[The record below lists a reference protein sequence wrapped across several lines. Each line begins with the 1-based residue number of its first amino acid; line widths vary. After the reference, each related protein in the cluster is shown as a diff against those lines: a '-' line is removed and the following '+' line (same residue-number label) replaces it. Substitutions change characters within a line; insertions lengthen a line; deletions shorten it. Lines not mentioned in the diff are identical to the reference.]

1 LLSRVRLYPLIACG
15 TVSRWAAAQGYPVTD
30 LYTSHYISNL
40 HKFNNL
46 RKEDDGTFTVTV
58 VAPDDCPLINYAVEQ
73 TGGWVA
79 AIFRDPKKYI
89 GARVDACSE
98 IVTVAEWAKIV
109 AEVSGKTVKTLGLA
123 GGAAYLD
130 GTEAKKHTV
139 EEMYLNYL
147 AFYKKCVCSCPRVT
161 SSLTGFDL
169 CSECPRDVQKSKEV
183 FPEQW
188 DTKAWILQSKPIKE
202 LLGL

>member
-1 LLSRVRLYPLIACG
+1 LLSRVRLYSLIACG

-46 RKEDDGTFTVTV
+46 RK
-58 VAPDDCPLINYAVEQ
+58 VEQ